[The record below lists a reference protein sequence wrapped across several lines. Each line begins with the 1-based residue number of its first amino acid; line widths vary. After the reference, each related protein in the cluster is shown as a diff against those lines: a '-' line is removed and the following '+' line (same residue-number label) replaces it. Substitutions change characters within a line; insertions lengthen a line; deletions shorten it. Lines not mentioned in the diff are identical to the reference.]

1 MKNRVLST
9 DKFDMIENKKIS
21 IGNYI
26 EIFFE
31 YWVRHNGEPVL
42 FATERGVLEYMHSI
56 EMKTKCAVTEFEL
69 REAS

>member
-26 EIFFE
+26 EILFE

-42 FATERGVLEYMHSI
+42 FATERNL
-56 EMKTKCAVTEFEL
+56 K
-69 REAS
+69 